1 MNINSLPSQWEM
13 DNREGV
19 GSLHTEASESKA
31 VRQRGKV
38 FWNVKG
44 EMVSCIKKIQQES

>member
-31 VRQRGKV
+31 AWKS
-38 FWNVKG
+38 FLECKG
-44 EMVSCIKKIQQES
+44 RDGIVH